1 MNMKKIGITLL
12 TAIVGGAVA
21 IGGYKL
27 IEDKNA
33 GKMGIEERQKVF
45 FTNNPSSVSSAGDV
59 DFVQAAAAVTPG
71 VVHIQT
77 EYGSTSGSRS
87 RGGEGGGDP
96 FEEMFRDFFGS
107 PRGNAPSQP
116 TRASGSGV
124 IVTDDGY
131 IVTNNH
137 VVENADKIE
146 VILTDNRSFEAK
158 VIGRDPN
165 TDLALLKVSATG
177 LPVVKLGNS
186 DNVQVGEWV
195 LAVGYPLTLNTTVTA
210 GIVSAKG
217 RSIGILNEQQTEPRR
232 GYGNREQGPAVSS
245 AIESFIQT
253 DAAINRGNSGGALV
267 NTRGELIGINA
278 AIASQTGYYAGYGF
292 AIPVNLAKKI
302 MDDFIKYGAV
312 KRGFVGV
319 TFQELNASI
328 SKELGLKEIS
338 GLLVNSVVEGG
349 GAAAAGMK
357 KGDII
362 TKVDGKKIMSSA
374 DLQERV
380 GRLRPGDKVQLSYL
394 REGKERT
401 AAVTLKGDDQLKVAK
416 NTRSVT
422 EIYNT
427 LGASF
432 RPVTDAQKKQY
443 RINGGLVVTDARR
456 GGLFE
461 GYGIDRGTIIT
472 SINERPVNKVEDID
486 AALEASKNNMLR
498 INGISPDGSRVMMT
512 FPLAD

>member
-12 TAIVGGAVA
+12 TAIFGGAIA

-27 IEDKNA
+27 IEDKTS
-33 GKMGIEERQKVF
+33 GKMGIEEKQKVF

-77 EYGSTSGSRS
+77 VYGTSGSRS
-87 RGGEGGGDP
+87 RGEQGSGDP
-96 FEEMFRDFFGS
+96 FEEMFRDFFGG
-107 PRGNAPSQP
+107 PRGNTQSQP
-116 TRASGSGV
+116 SRASGSGV
-124 IVTDDGY
+124 IVSDDGY

-217 RSIGILNEQQTEPRR
+217 RSIGILNEQQAEPRR
-232 GYGNREQGPAVSS
+232 GGGSQGPAVSS

-302 MDDFIKYGAV
+302 MDDFIKFGAV

-374 DLQERV
+374 DLQEKV
-380 GRLRPGDKVQLSYL
+380 GRLRPGDKVQLSFL
-394 REGKERT
+394 RDDKERSVS
-401 AAVTLKGDDQLKVAK
+401 VTLKGDEQLNVAK
-416 NTRSVT
+416 STRSVT

-432 RPVTDAQKKQY
+432 SPVTAAQKKQY
-443 RINGGLVVTDARR
+443 NINGGLVVTDSRR
-456 GGLFE
+456 GGLFNS
-461 GYGIDRGTIIT
+461 YGIERGTIIT
-472 SINERPVNKVEDID
+472 SINEKPINKIDDID
-486 AALEASKNNMLR
+486 GALAASKNNMLR

>member
-1 MNMKKIGITLL
+1 MKRIGITLL
-12 TAIVGGAVA
+12 TAIFGGAVA

-27 IEDKNA
+27 IEDRTS
-33 GKMGIEERQKVF
+33 GKMGIEEKQKVF

-77 EYGSTSGSRS
+77 EYGNSGSRS
-87 RGGEGGGDP
+87 RGGGGGSGDP

-107 PRGNAPSQP
+107 PRGNTQSQP
-116 TRASGSGV
+116 SRASGSGV
-124 IVTDDGY
+124 IVSDDGY

-165 TDLALLKVSATG
+165 TDLALLKVAATG

-217 RSIGILNEQQTEPRR
+217 RSIGILNEQQAEPRR
-232 GYGNREQGPAVSS
+232 GYGNREPQGPAVNS

-302 MDDFIKYGAV
+302 MDDFIKFGAV

-374 DLQERV
+374 DLQEKV
-380 GRLRPGDKVQLSYL
+380 GRMRPGDKVQLSFL
-394 REGKERT
+394 REDKERT
-401 AAVTLKGDDQLKVAK
+401 VSVTLKGDEQLNVAK

-432 RPVTDAQKKQY
+432 SPVTAAQKKQY
-443 RINGGLVVTDARR
+443 SINGGLVVTDSRR
-456 GGLFE
+456 GGLFNS
-461 GYGIDRGTIIT
+461 YGIERGTIIT
-472 SINERPVNKVEDID
+472 SINERPINKIEDID
-486 AALEASKNNMLR
+486 GALAASKNNMLR